1 MPVTLLGA
9 GSGRQAVKILY
20 HYAAEVY
27 AGGARGLGTLRIDSN
42 DVTVRN
48 LANAYAQTLGT
59 IFTETAKPF
68 EVEIVVAEIGETVHD
83 DQLYRLTFD
92 GSVGDEHGF
101 VVCRVDLRGTGSSPG
116 TATDELGQPIPGWT
130 DVATVWADIRMKSG
144 LESIKAGA
152 PVSVVQ
158 ASIRVRYRTGIT
170 AGMRVVHNL
179 QAYNI
184 TAVMPDVGGRE
195 YVDLIAEVVN

>member
-1 MPVTLLGA
+1 MQAGRFNRRCTL
-9 GSGRQAVKILY
+9 QA
-20 HYAAEVY
+20 
-27 AGGARGLGTLRIDSN
+27 
-42 DVTVRN
+42 
-48 LANAYAQTLGT
+48 
-59 IFTETAKPF
+59 
-68 EVEIVVAEIGETVHD
+68 
-83 DQLYRLTFD
+83 
-92 GSVGDEHGF
+92 
-101 VVCRVDLRGTGSSPG
+101 PG
-116 TATDELGQPIPGWT
+116 TTQDELGQPIPGWT

-158 ASIRVRYRTGIT
+158 ASIRVRYRAGIT

-179 QAYNI
+179 QAFNI